1 MNAIVIFTNRHQAMR
16 TPVLK
21 AFALAVV
28 AAILVGIIPGISLLS
43 GLIGNHREAVASGAE
58 MPSDAGVGAGACALT
73 KAAPHTDHKQL
84 TEAEKIAAH
93 DPKDSSAWIQLGN
106 RYFDAD
112 QPARAIDAYDKAL
125 ESNPNNLEVLVDQG
139 NCYRKI
145 RRYDKAVSNFA
156 KALQLDPQYEQGLV
170 NLGIVCAVNLKQ
182 PEKAL
187 KAWSRFLELNPS
199 SPASRQVRLWV
210 EQLKANPRALAE

>member
-1 MNAIVIFTNRHQAMR
+1 MNAIAIFTNRHQAMR

-58 MPSDAGVGAGACALT
+58 MPSDAGAGACALT
-73 KAAPHTDHKQL
+73 TAAPHTDHKQL

-125 ESNPNNLEVLVDQG
+125 ELNPNNLEVL
-139 NCYRKI
+139 
-145 RRYDKAVSNFA
+145 YD
-156 KALQLDPQYEQGLV
+156 QGLV